1 MPYVLEYRSE
11 LSKWTAAAERYC
23 AMLTDAGNVAAV
35 AAFVFVNYG
44 LLMILFRFEEATLE
58 MRETGLLDGRDLI
71 KAEATLPR
79 TLGDRLWR
87 GFITPAA
94 PYAIRF
100 MGVVVAHALVVSAI
114 CFLGAGLVVFAWNA
128 WEAQE
133 AARRYVVEL
142 LGGAIVPLLVLWLF
156 NMLLFVFLNKFISD
170 GTYVH
175 HRNCFDLWD
184 FVLGMWDLIVGPVA
198 GPLRVLVLYFIAT
211 INVFRVD
218 VSLFTGNIGWLDP
231 GYNTFA
237 STVMLSERHNNP
249 VMCAASRSHTVGGR
263 GRLRAARAAGALP
276 RLRGAGAEPRAGV
289 PFTIRRA
296 RSHPRRRPAGRARSF
311 LIKARRTRRRLASLA
326 LDLRADAAPVAR
338 AVQRG
343 RVARAAHLGEPL
355 AASVPEAQGAQGARG
370 DEVASKGARGRRRPR
385 APGRADARRLSGP
398 RRRARGNSRDGGDG
412 PEPVA
417 ETHPSSKKGA
427 WRHAAERALKHR
439 RPASPTSEKA
449 VALDADAI
457 QDPEHLV
464 DVALPFQLG
473 HLRTA
478 FRLLDKDQDGLVSVN
493 DLRFH
498 YQSQGCEIS
507 RTKH

>member
-170 GTYVH
+170 GTCV
-175 HRNCFDLWD
+175 
-184 FVLGMWDLIVGPVA
+184 PV
-198 GPLRVLVLYFIAT
+198 
-211 INVFRVD
+211 
-218 VSLFTGNIGWLDP
+218 
-231 GYNTFA
+231 
-237 STVMLSERHNNP
+237 
-249 VMCAASRSHTVGGR
+249 
-263 GRLRAARAAGALP
+263 
-276 RLRGAGAEPRAGV
+276 
-289 PFTIRRA
+289 
-296 RSHPRRRPAGRARSF
+296 
-311 LIKARRTRRRLASLA
+311 
-326 LDLRADAAPVAR
+326 
-338 AVQRG
+338 
-343 RVARAAHLGEPL
+343 
-355 AASVPEAQGAQGARG
+355 
-370 DEVASKGARGRRRPR
+370 
-385 APGRADARRLSGP
+385 
-398 RRRARGNSRDGGDG
+398 
-412 PEPVA
+412 
-417 ETHPSSKKGA
+417 
-427 WRHAAERALKHR
+427 
-439 RPASPTSEKA
+439 
-449 VALDADAI
+449 
-457 QDPEHLV
+457 
-464 DVALPFQLG
+464 
-473 HLRTA
+473 
-478 FRLLDKDQDGLVSVN
+478 
-493 DLRFH
+493 
-498 YQSQGCEIS
+498 
-507 RTKH
+507 

>member
-1 MPYVLEYRSE
+1 MLEYRSE

-35 AAFVFVNYG
+35 AAFVIVNYG

-184 FVLGMWDLIVGPVA
+184 FVVGMWDLIVGPVA
-198 GPLRVLVLYFIAT
+198 GPLRVLVLYLIAT

-237 STVMLSERHNNP
+237 STVMLRATQQPRH
-249 VMCAASRSHTVGGR
+249 VRGLALILSAVEDTRGACGRRTASPSRR
-263 GRLRAARAAGALP
+263 RRRAAP
-276 RLRGAGAEPRAGV
+276 GV
-289 PFTIRRA
+289 PFTIRQPA
-296 RSHPRRRPAGRARSF
+296 R
-311 LIKARRTRRRLASLA
+311 I
-326 LDLRADAAPVAR
+326 LDDVLLG
-338 AVQRG
+338 G
-343 RVARAAHLGEPL
+343 RV
-355 AASVPEAQGAQGARG
+355 
-370 DEVASKGARGRRRPR
+370 
-385 APGRADARRLSGP
+385 
-398 RRRARGNSRDGGDG
+398 
-412 PEPVA
+412 
-417 ETHPSSKKGA
+417 PSSQS
-427 WRHAAERALKHR
+427 AEN
-439 RPASPTSEKA
+439 SPTPGE
-449 VALDADAI
+449 
-457 QDPEHLV
+457 
-464 DVALPFQLG
+464 
-473 HLRTA
+473 RCT
-478 FRLLDKDQDGLVSVN
+478 
-493 DLRFH
+493 
-498 YQSQGCEIS
+498 
-507 RTKH
+507 